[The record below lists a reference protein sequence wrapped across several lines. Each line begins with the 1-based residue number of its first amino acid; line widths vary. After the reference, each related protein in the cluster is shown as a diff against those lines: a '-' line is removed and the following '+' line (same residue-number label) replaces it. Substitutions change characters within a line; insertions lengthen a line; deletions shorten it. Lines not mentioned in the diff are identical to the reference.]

1 MHLTLYKPC
10 YAERSEESD
19 NHSLCV
25 FRFFTAFRMTGCM
38 IKIKETMIQRIQS
51 VYLLVVT
58 ILIII
63 CLCSPVGSYIGS
75 DYSVSALTNLCLTM
89 ADGTKDYAPWAL
101 FVILL
106 VVAVLAFG
114 TIFLFKKR
122 MLQIRLTIFST
133 ILLIGY
139 YATLVTF
146 IFMLKEESMTFSPSW
161 TVCLPLVAI
170 ILNWLAI
177 RAIGK
182 DEVLVKAYDRLR

>member
-1 MHLTLYKPC
+1 
-10 YAERSEESD
+10 
-19 NHSLCV
+19 
-25 FRFFTAFRMTGCM
+25 
-38 IKIKETMIQRIQS
+38 MIQRIQS

-146 IFMLKEESMTFSPSW
+146 IFYVERRVYDIFSFMDCVSA
-161 TVCLPLVAI
+161 VGCHHFE
-170 ILNWLAI
+170 LACHP
-177 RAIGK
+177 RHW
-182 DEVLVKAYDRLR
+182 

>member
-1 MHLTLYKPC
+1 
-10 YAERSEESD
+10 
-19 NHSLCV
+19 
-25 FRFFTAFRMTGCM
+25 M

-133 ILLIGY
+133 I

>member
-1 MHLTLYKPC
+1 
-10 YAERSEESD
+10 
-19 NHSLCV
+19 
-25 FRFFTAFRMTGCM
+25 
-38 IKIKETMIQRIQS
+38 MIQRIQS

-146 IFMLKEESMTFSPSW
+146 IFMLKEESMTFTPSW

>member
-1 MHLTLYKPC
+1 
-10 YAERSEESD
+10 
-19 NHSLCV
+19 
-25 FRFFTAFRMTGCM
+25 
-38 IKIKETMIQRIQS
+38 MIQRIQS

-114 TIFLFKKR
+114 TIFLFKNSSDYFQHHFVDR
-122 MLQIRLTIFST
+122 VLCHIGHFYFYVERRVYDIFS
-133 ILLIGY
+133 
-139 YATLVTF
+139 
-146 IFMLKEESMTFSPSW
+146 FMDCVSAVGCHHFE
-161 TVCLPLVAI
+161 
-170 ILNWLAI
+170 LACHP
-177 RAIGK
+177 RHW
-182 DEVLVKAYDRLR
+182 

>member
-1 MHLTLYKPC
+1 
-10 YAERSEESD
+10 
-19 NHSLCV
+19 
-25 FRFFTAFRMTGCM
+25 
-38 IKIKETMIQRIQS
+38 
-51 VYLLVVT
+51 
-58 ILIII
+58 
-63 CLCSPVGSYIGS
+63 
-75 DYSVSALTNLCLTM
+75 M

-161 TVCLPLVAI
+161 TTQA
-170 ILNWLAI
+170 NNNQN
-177 RAIGK
+177 GNNK
-182 DEVLVKAYDRLR
+182 